1 MSAVITGLPIVR
13 CPEGKSRRGACLVLA
28 ESASPFAAR
37 SVASEASSSARGW
50 ADPSCSAGAD
60 PSGFGPS
67 ARRGSARPIAPR
79 PGDARAAG
87 GARP

>member
-28 ESASPFAAR
+28 ESASSLAAR
-37 SVASEASSSARGW
+37 SAASEAPSSARGW
-50 ADPSCSAGAD
+50 ADPT
-60 PSGFGPS
+60 GFGPS

-79 PGDARAAG
+79 PGEAQAAG